1 MRFLIIILIPT
12 SLCFATSSADGQTL
26 HAILCADTDS
36 NLEVAVR
43 QDLNHLQFV
52 LKQGLPEGRLSITEL
67 SGPGLTGAKITST
80 LRNLQI
86 QKNDSVLFYYSG
98 HGGYLPD
105 RGHYLSLTNSRRLFR
120 SEVITAIT
128 QPYTPKFWAVITDCC
143 ASVPNIAAQPILVP
157 PKSTRLLSHL
167 FLETEGRLDITSSR
181 PEQVSLVLDQ
191 TRGSAFT
198 WALCNVLNDN
208 AGQQLD
214 WNDVFHKV
222 REETASMTEQTFAN
236 GTTHQH
242 RGINQRTQTPYS
254 FRPMYGRQVN
264 GLRLGIDHNSLR
276 ITSIR
281 SDLPAANSELR
292 VGMRVRSVNGQKVV
306 DDDHLVTAVNFSP
319 RVADFEVEHK
329 GHIRNLQVELAY

>member
-1 MRFLIIILIPT
+1 MRFLVTISIVTNL
-12 SLCFATSSADGQTL
+12 LLWNSAADAQTL
-26 HAILCADTDS
+26 HAILCGDTAS
-36 NLEVAVR
+36 NIGVAVQ
-43 QDLNHLQFV
+43 QDLNHVRQT
-52 LKQGLPEGRLSITEL
+52 LKEGLPAGRLNAIEL
-67 SGPGLTGAKITST
+67 SGPGLTGNKITSI

-86 QKNDSVLFYYSG
+86 QANDSVLFYYSG
-98 HGGYLPD
+98 HGGYLPGS
-105 RGHYLSLTNSRRLFR
+105 GHYLSLTNSSRLHR
-120 SEVITAIT
+120 SEVISAIT
-128 QPYTPKFWAVITDCC
+128 QPYTPRFWAVITDCC
-143 ASVPNIAAQPILVP
+143 ASVPDVAALPVLIP
-157 PKSTRLLSHL
+157 PQSTRLLSHL

-208 AGQQLD
+208 ARGQLEWD
-214 WNDVFHKV
+214 DVFHKV
-222 REETASMTEQTFAN
+222 RKETASLTEQALEHGN
-236 GTTHQH
+236 THQH

-264 GLRLGIDHNSLR
+264 GLRLGIDHNNLR

-292 VGMRVRSVNGQKVV
+292 VGMRVKSVNGQNVS

-319 RVADFEVEHK
+319 KVAEFEVEHN
-329 GHIRNLQVELAY
+329 GRVRNVQVELAY